1 MNIGILSMQ
10 HVKNYGS
17 FLQAYALKKT
27 LEDLGHQCEFVKI
40 EKGIYLSGLERNISY
55 LVKMALK
62 RYLNWDAIRTFFI
75 RLKYTKQYQDRFADI
90 YLKEL
95 GVYNHALDN
104 YDLVVIGSDE
114 VFNFNQHTWYGYTTQ
129 LYGAVNNAK
138 KVISYAGSFGTTTIE
153 VIDNY
158 GVRTSMSNALN
169 NMTAI
174 SVRDYN
180 SFQVIKSLLGK
191 EPSINIDPVL
201 LYDYHKL
208 AIEPNEK
215 DYIVVY
221 SYPNRIKGPDEIA
234 AITEFAKCKG
244 KKLISICFYFPWCD
258 KTVIPHP
265 FEVLGYIKNADY
277 VITDTFHG
285 CVMSIKFNRPFVAM
299 VRDSNRQKMSSLL
312 EQFDLSD
319 RMCEQFTNLQDRME
333 SNIDYEQVNAQI
345 EIEKENSL
353 NYLKNSISK

>member
-1 MNIGILSMQ
+1 
-10 HVKNYGS
+10 
-17 FLQAYALKKT
+17 
-27 LEDLGHQCEFVKI
+27 
-40 EKGIYLSGLERNISY
+40 
-55 LVKMALK
+55 
-62 RYLNWDAIRTFFI
+62 
-75 RLKYTKQYQDRFADI
+75 
-90 YLKEL
+90 
-95 GVYNHALDN
+95 
-104 YDLVVIGSDE
+104 
-114 VFNFNQHTWYGYTTQ
+114 
-129 LYGAVNNAK
+129 
-138 KVISYAGSFGTTTIE
+138 
-153 VIDNY
+153 
-158 GVRTSMSNALN
+158 
-169 NMTAI
+169 MTAI